1 MIGDYI
7 PWLRPLDL
15 GGTEKRMKNLAKRI
29 DAFLDGII
37 DEHEL
42 KRQKGPIA
50 EEDKDMIDVLLN
62 EMYQQDPKET
72 HKIDMNNI
80 KSTILNM
87 FAGGTD
93 TSTVTMEWA
102 MSELLKNPP
111 IMKKLKAELDAVVG
125 KDRLVQE
132 TDVPNLKYLQAV
144 IKETFRLHPVG
155 PLLVPHESTHDCEV
169 AGYQIPA
176 GTRLYVNTWAIGRN
190 PKAWDRPLEFD
201 PERFMTGPDINIDI
215 KGQDFRLLPFGS
227 GRRGCPGIP
236 LGLLIVQWTMATLV
250 HAFDWTLPEGQDPK
264 DIDMTEAFGLTVPRA
279 HALFAYAKPRQA
291 AHLY

>member
-1 MIGDYI
+1 
-7 PWLRPLDL
+7 
-15 GGTEKRMKNLAKRI
+15 
-29 DAFLDGII
+29 
-37 DEHEL
+37 
-42 KRQKGPIA
+42 
-50 EEDKDMIDVLLN
+50 
-62 EMYQQDPKET
+62 
-72 HKIDMNNI
+72 
-80 KSTILNM
+80 M

>member
-1 MIGDYI
+1 MSS
-7 PWLRPLDL
+7 DL
-15 GGTEKRMKNLAKRI
+15 
-29 DAFLDGII
+29 
-37 DEHEL
+37 L
-42 KRQKGPIA
+42 KLCGFDTLQ
-50 EEDKDMIDVLLN
+50 
-62 EMYQQDPKET
+62 
-72 HKIDMNNI
+72 
-80 KSTILNM
+80 NM

-111 IMKKLKAELDAVVG
+111 IMKKLKVELDMVVG

-132 TDVPNLKYLQAV
+132 SDGPNLKYLQAV

-155 PLLVPHESTHDCEV
+155 PLLVPHESTHDCVV
-169 AGYQIPA
+169 AGYEIPA
-176 GTRLYVNTWAIGRN
+176 GTRLYVNTYAIGRN
-190 PKAWDRPLEFD
+190 AWDRPLEFD

-250 HAFDWTLPEGQDPK
+250 HAFDWTLPEGQEPK
-264 DIDMTEAFGLTVPRA
+264 DVDMTEAFGLTVPRA
-279 HALFAYAKPRQA
+279 QALFANAKPRQA